1 MANITN
7 NINLLQAT
15 QFQISIDRNYSNLT
29 YFVQNVN
36 HPGASVNP
44 VSMPIP
50 RVSSISLTGDTVTTD
65 ELSMDVLVDEDMVSY
80 VEMYNWLIQSVQSN
94 YETPGSRDPNSTF
107 VPEADITLL
116 VMSSHN
122 NVVKKIKYIDCVPV
136 SIGTISF
143 QSTLTEP
150 TPITFP
156 ITFRTTH
163 FEIT

>member
-50 RVSSISLTGDTVTTD
+50 RVSSISLTGDTLTTY

-94 YETPGSRDPNSTF
+94 YETLPTRNAE
-107 VPEADITLL
+107 EAA
-116 VMSSHN
+116 N
-122 NVVKKIKYIDCVPV
+122 
-136 SIGTISF
+136 
-143 QSTLTEP
+143 
-150 TPITFP
+150 TPA
-156 ITFRTTH
+156 
-163 FEIT
+163 